1 MRSIDFFPQLTR
13 SRSSTTSCR
22 PPILV
27 TLGRGPLRWREGPGA
42 ASRRGARRD
51 HGPGLSSARLIFGMR
66 SRIGDVRLD
75 VALRCSS
82 GAVRRRGGPSC
93 CAWPPTCP
101 RGWWRST
108 TAHRI
113 GFSRR
118 GPDHGCS
125 GRTARAQTRIT
136 GRASSCCASS
146 ALTVS
151 VGAGQVTLS
160 TLRERA
166 RMFCYWTFT
175 HPCSVTRDR
184 SGSRSSSTVLAHAC
198 HGTCGRV

>member
-1 MRSIDFFPQLTR
+1 MCEVSWTADSGVRTVDKR
-13 SRSSTTSCR
+13 DTTSSY
-22 PPILV
+22 PPIMV
-27 TLGRGPLRWREGPGA
+27 TLGRGSLRWREGPGA

-151 VGAGQVTLS
+151 VGEGQVTLGIQC
-160 TLRERA
+160 LRA
-166 RMFCYWTFT
+166 RAFCYGT
-175 HPCSVTRDR
+175 S
-184 SGSRSSSTVLAHAC
+184 AHTLSIAYEG
-198 HGTCGRV
+198 HARRIL